1 MIKIA
6 VTSEGES
13 ELTWPDWLRTFG
25 GRSVHMDLRG
35 YISALS
41 RNWLLIVV
49 LMVVGGGL
57 GFGGYKITPP
67 TFASTVTFYVSTP
80 LNNAT
85 NPQAGGQ
92 FAESRVDS
100 YALLLQ
106 SDRLA
111 DRVAQ
116 DVGLPASD
124 VEGTITAS
132 AQPSTVLVTA
142 TIANGSQQRTG
153 QLARSVATAFPA
165 MVDELDNQDSTQSTV
180 EINVVSGPTPTEQ
193 IAPSAKKYLALGLAA
208 GLVLGAV
215 IALLRE
221 LLDVTV
227 RSVETASALIGA
239 PVIGMID
246 HDNSTKKSPLIIG
259 QRATSAR
266 AEGFRQLRTNLN
278 YIGSVDPADVL
289 VVTSSVPLEGK
300 STVAADLALTQ
311 VEAGSRVLLIDA
323 DLRRPKV
330 SEIFGLEQAVGL
342 TNVLVGRISVAEAI
356 QSWGSDGPDVLTSG
370 GLPPNPSEMLGGSAM
385 NQLIRDLRR
394 SYDKIIIDAPP
405 VLPVA
410 DAIVAAELADGVL
423 FVIRHGKTH
432 RNSVTMAA
440 RALHA
445 VNARIVGTVLN
456 MRRLSRPERKQYVST
471 GYTSDLGATTPLA
484 HDRVTASEESSAS
497 VSDLSS
503 HPHHASSKSDPAGG
517 RSYREG
523 LEVG

>member
-1 MIKIA
+1 
-6 VTSEGES
+6 
-13 ELTWPDWLRTFG
+13 
-25 GRSVHMDLRG
+25 MDLRG
-35 YISALS
+35 YVSALS
-41 RNWLLIVV
+41 RNWVLIAV
-49 LMVVGGGL
+49 LMAVGGGL
-57 GFGGYKITPP
+57 GFGGYKITSP

-80 LNNAT
+80 LNSAT
-85 NPQAGGQ
+85 NPQAAGQ

-116 DVGLPASD
+116 DVGLRAAD

-132 AQPSTVLVTA
+132 AQPSTVVVTA
-142 TIANGSQQRTG
+142 TIANGSQRRTG
-153 QLARSVATAFPA
+153 QLARSVAAAFPS

-180 EINVVSGPTPTEQ
+180 KINVVSGPTPTEQ
-193 IAPSAKKYLALGLAA
+193 IAPSAKKYLAFGLAA

-227 RSVETASALIGA
+227 RSVEAASALVGA
-239 PVIGMID
+239 PVIGTID
-246 HDNSTKKSPLIIG
+246 HDNSTRKSPLIVG
-259 QRATSAR
+259 DVATSAR

-278 YIGSVDPADVL
+278 YIGSVEPADVL

-300 STVAADLALTQ
+300 STVAADLAVTQ

-323 DLRRPKV
+323 DLRRPRV
-330 SEIFGLEQAVGL
+330 SDLFGLEQAVGL
-342 TNVLVGRISVAEAI
+342 TNVLVGQISVSDAI
-356 QSWGSDGPDVLTSG
+356 QTWGSEGPDVLTSG
-370 GLPPNPSEMLGGSAM
+370 GLPPNPSEMLGASAM
-385 NQLIRDLRR
+385 SQLIHDLRR

-410 DAIVAAELADGVL
+410 DAIVAAALADGVV
-423 FVIRHGKTH
+423 FVVRHGKTH
-432 RNSVTMAA
+432 RNSVAMAA

-456 MRRLSRPERKQYVST
+456 MRRLSRAERKQYVSV
-471 GYTSDLGATTPLA
+471 GYTSRLGAP
-484 HDRVTASEESSAS
+484 TAPARDHAAPSGDSSAS

-503 HPHHASSKSDPAGG
+503 HPHHASSKADPAGG